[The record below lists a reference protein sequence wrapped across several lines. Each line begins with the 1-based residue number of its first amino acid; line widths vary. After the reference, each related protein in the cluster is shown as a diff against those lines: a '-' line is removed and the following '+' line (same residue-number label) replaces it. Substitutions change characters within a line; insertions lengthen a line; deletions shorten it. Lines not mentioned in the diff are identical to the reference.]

1 MHLKHFKSTLLQQN
15 IYIKEKKYNGE
26 GTSLVVQWLK
36 FQTSNAEDPV
46 QSLVVELRP
55 HMLYG
60 QKINKK
66 IKRKNKGETK
76 TFSDKRK
83 LREFIANR
91 ETLNEMIKFHIFR

>member
-1 MHLKHFKSTLLQQN
+1 MQ
-15 IYIKEKKYNGE
+15 
-26 GTSLVVQWLK
+26 
-36 FQTSNAEDPV
+36 EDLV

-76 TFSDKRK
+76 IFSDKRK
-83 LREFIANR
+83 LRELIANR